1 MSSELYSV
9 MVNGQV
15 YEVDEQTLGQWI
27 LERRILPGDQ
37 VKKGQLN
44 WIPAEN
50 VPVLRNYFT
59 QANMLP
65 PPASGYQQPQNPAA
79 YGQPQVYNP
88 PQGYQQP
95 YQPQAPYGQMQS
107 YNPAYVQQGHPGNT
121 SVERPGAVGLVEAL
135 LWFLFCLPIGYV
147 RWGQTG
153 KMFLWMLITIFT
165 GGLGVFPCMVD
176 YFMCY
181 QAQRQR
187 ELRSMEFFPR
197 S

>member
-1 MSSELYSV
+1 MSKEIYSV

-15 YEVDEQTLGQWI
+15 YDVDEPTLGQWI
-27 LERRILPGDQ
+27 LEGRILPSDQ

-50 VPVLRNYFT
+50 VPVLRNYFA

-65 PPASGYQQPQNPAA
+65 TPTAYQQPQDPPP
-79 YGQPQVYNP
+79 YGQQQVYTP
-88 PQGYQQP
+88 PQPYQQP
-95 YQPQAPYGQMQS
+95 YNQQAPYGQMQP
-107 YNPAYVQQGHPGNT
+107 YNQNYMQGNPGY
-121 SVERPGAVGLVEAL
+121 SGMPPERSGAVGLVEAL
-135 LWFLFCLPIGYV
+135 LWFLFCLPVGYI

-153 KMFLWMLITIFT
+153 KMLLWLLITIVT
-165 GGLGVFPCMVD
+165 GGLGAFPCMVD

-181 QAQRQR
+181 QAQRYR